1 MKTFIC
7 LTTALVGVFLFTTL
21 EAQSQK
27 SGYHVADNV
36 KIGGDGGW
44 DYLVADTMTERLF
57 ISRGTHVQVFDLG
70 KKSVVGDIPN
80 TNGVHGI
87 ALVPE
92 FHKGFTSN
100 GRDSS
105 VTVFD
110 LATLKILKTVKIPAR
125 NPDAIVYD
133 PFTKRVFTFNG
144 GSSSA
149 MAIDAQT
156 DSVVGTLALDGRPE
170 FAVSDGKGKMYVN
183 LEDKSLV
190 VAFDPKGLTV
200 ISRWPLSP
208 GEEPSGLALDK
219 ANQRLFSVCGN
230 KMMVVLDALSGKI
243 VSTLPIGGGVD
254 AAAYDPV
261 RHLVFSSNG
270 EGTIT
275 VIRQE
280 SADKYS
286 VVENVETQ
294 RGSRTMS
301 LDEKTHKI
309 YLSAAMFGP
318 PPAPTAERPHPR
330 GAMEPGSFSILVLD
344 R

>member
-1 MKTFIC
+1 M
-7 LTTALVGVFLFTTL
+7 TL
-21 EAQSQK
+21 EVQSQQ
-27 SGYHVADNV
+27 SGYRVVENV
-36 KIGGDGGW
+36 KIGGEGGW
-44 DYLVADTMTERLF
+44 DYLVADTMAERLF
-57 ISRGTHVQVFDLG
+57 ISRGTHVQVFDIE
-70 KKSVVGDIPN
+70 KKSVIADIPN

-105 VTVFD
+105 VTIFD
-110 LATLKILKTVKIPAR
+110 LATSKTLKTVKIPAR

-149 MAIDAQT
+149 TAIDART
-156 DSVVGTLALDGRPE
+156 DSVVGTLALEGRPE
-170 FAVSDGKGKMYVN
+170 FAVSDGKGKMFVN
-183 LEDKSLV
+183 LEDKNLV
-190 VAFDPKGLTV
+190 VAFDPKALTV
-200 ISRWPLSP
+200 ISRWPITP

-219 ANQRLFSVCGN
+219 ANHRLFSVCSN
-230 KMMVVLDALSGKI
+230 KMMVVLDAQSGKVI
-243 VSTLPIGGGVD
+243 TTLPIGGGVD
-254 AAAYDPV
+254 ATAYDPG

-270 EGTIT
+270 EGNVT
-275 VIRQE
+275 VVRQE

-294 RGSRTMS
+294 RGSRTMA

-330 GAMEPGSFSILVLD
+330 GVMEPGSFSILVLD
-344 R
+344 K